1 MDRASAEPRQI
12 TLSIEA
18 VVDHLEDGMTVVVG
32 GAGLN
37 RKPMA
42 LLEAVAE
49 SSVEDLRV
57 VSWVAG
63 PDVEVL
69 LRANKIR
76 ELVYGYVGFDAF
88 GLAPRFRIA
97 RQSGS
102 VRFREWSEYL
112 VISALE
118 AGARRLPFMPVRSG
132 LGTDVLVN
140 DPDLLVFEAPY
151 TGERLVAVPAIRPD
165 IALIHA
171 NQSDERGHCYILGE
185 PFVDRLAARAAER
198 TFVSVERIE
207 SFESRRGSVIAAPWV
222 DGVVAIDGGAGF
234 TSCFPDYPVDVGA
247 VQAYLRDA
255 SEVKERA

>member
-1 MDRASAEPRQI
+1 MDGTSAETRQV
-12 TLSIEA
+12 TRGIEE
-18 VVDHLEDGMTVVVG
+18 VIDEFEDGMTVVLG

-42 LLEAVAE
+42 LLEAVAA
-49 SSVEDLRV
+49 SSVADLRI

-63 PDVEVL
+63 PDVEIL

-88 GLAPRFRIA
+88 GLAPGFRLA

-132 LGTDVLVN
+132 LGSDVLVN
-140 DPDLLVFEAPY
+140 DPDLQLFEAPY

-171 NQSDERGHCYILGE
+171 NQSDERGHCLILGE

-207 SFESRRGSVIAAPWV
+207 AFDGRPGSVIAAPWV
-222 DGVVAIDGGAGF
+222 DAVVAIGGGAGF
-234 TSCFPDYPVDVGA
+234 TSCYPDYPIDVEA
-247 VQAYLRDA
+247 VQVFLRDA
-255 SEVKERA
+255 NEVKERA